1 MHCWGNLSRWV
12 ISWSDWI
19 SESLDRAI
27 FWILIYLLSVRMP
40 SVLMSG
46 ITHGSLW
53 PGADDTWRISGP
65 CHAVTSES
73 CHSAGL
79 WSRRGR
85 SVLEE
90 APGITRHSSLL
101 QISRP
106 VHPEPGPDIQTVPAL
121 WGQRRER
128 EGGSPGWSWD
138 QAGAGL
144 VTSHTWVWEQR
155 SRVLIRKC

>member
-1 MHCWGNLSRWV
+1 MSWWVTSR
-12 ISWSDWI
+12 SGSI
-19 SESLDRAI
+19 SESEASLDRAI
-27 FWILIYLLSVRMP
+27 FWIVIYLLSVRM
-40 SVLMSG
+40 SVRG
-46 ITHGSLW
+46 HCDIWWHVTHLW
-53 PGADDTWRISGP
+53 PLSRC
-65 CHAVTSES
+65 CHVWVTS
-73 CHSAGL
+73 HRGL

-155 SRVLIRKC
+155 SRDLIRKC